1 MPLDDREQRIL
12 EEIER
17 QFYQD
22 DPKLAQTVRSTTL
35 ASVTARKVR
44 WASVTL
50 VIGLVVML
58 AFFTSNSFV
67 ALAGFVAMVVAAG
80 WMVSAFRGG
89 RGGRGVEALS
99 GIANRARRRWRR
111 DG

>member
-17 QFYQD
+17 QFYQE
-22 DPKLAQTVRSTTL
+22 DPKLAQTVRRTTL
-35 ASVTARKVR
+35 ATVTARRVR
-44 WASVTL
+44 WASVA
-50 VIGLVVML
+50 LVVGLAVML
-58 AFFTSNSFV
+58 VFFTRNSFV
-67 ALAGFVAMVVAAG
+67 ALAGFLVMVVAGG

-89 RGGRGVEALS
+89 RGGGGLQALS
-99 GIANRARRRWRR
+99 GVANRARRRWRR